1 MIIALSVLN
10 DYITSMT
17 ANNQHF
23 KFTSEHIENFFGLIL
38 DKEYGRIVLTL
49 IKDHE
54 VEEEDTVSLI

>member
-54 VEEEDTVSLI
+54 VEE

>member
-1 MIIALSVLN
+1 
-10 DYITSMT
+10 MT

-23 KFTSEHIENFFGLIL
+23 KFTSEHIENLFGLIL